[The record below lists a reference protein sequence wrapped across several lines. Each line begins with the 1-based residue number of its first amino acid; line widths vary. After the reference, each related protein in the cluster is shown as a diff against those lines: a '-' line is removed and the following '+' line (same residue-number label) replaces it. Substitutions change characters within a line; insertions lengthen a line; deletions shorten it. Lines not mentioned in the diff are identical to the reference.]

1 MEGNK
6 MAVSTW
12 KTTTKTRIKCEGK
25 TLLRFSDLVEVNL
38 SKEKIL
44 DVVTEVKKYIDKIDV
59 IMLSDF
65 NYGILPLRLV
75 KELTGL
81 KKSKKLIMTADSQSS
96 SQFGDISRFKEMDLI
111 TPTEHEAR
119 LALNDKESG
128 IVSVAYNL
136 IKQSKAKNLFITLG
150 EDGVLIQDGKNIENA
165 NSIDR
170 LPSLAKVCRD
180 NSGAGDSMFT
190 AASIALANGA
200 DIWHAAFLGSIISG
214 LQVSTIGN
222 QPISSDEIIEAICA
236 CGF

>member
-1 MEGNK
+1 
-6 MAVSTW
+6 
-12 KTTTKTRIKCEGK
+12 
-25 TLLRFSDLVEVNL
+25 
-38 SKEKIL
+38 
-44 DVVTEVKKYIDKIDV
+44 
-59 IMLSDF
+59 
-65 NYGILPLRLV
+65 
-75 KELTGL
+75 
-81 KKSKKLIMTADSQSS
+81 MTADSQSS

-136 IKQSKAKNLFITLG
+136 IKHSKAKNLFITLG
-150 EDGVLIQDGKNIENA
+150 EDGVLIQDGGNIENA

-170 LPSLAKVCRD
+170 IPSFAKVCRD
-180 NSGAGDSMFT
+180 NSGAGDSMLT

-222 QPISSDEIIEAICA
+222 KPTSSDEIIEAICA